1 MNNKTIIMEPVTDK
15 TQLLSSPK
23 TQEQVQN
30 LQTKAQSHYSVI
42 KGIAAGGIA
51 LGVGAVLSSFIP
63 AGGTST
69 DDELVP
75 IYDVPNLA
83 TSVNDQMSYQE
94 AFDAART
101 ELGPGHY
108 FTWHGQNFS
117 TYTQEEWQ
125 RLDTE
130 DQAEYEQFL
139 ADHPPV
145 NLSVEEA
152 HMVPVVIHDVAPE
165 ANGIND
171 EMSFQQAFAT
181 ARQEVGAGGV
191 FHWRSQCYGTYYQ
204 KEWQS
209 MDEDARHSFSESHA
223 HISTPQVDTTNDN
236 SASGD
241 NASAVIIHKETLLG
255 EEMGVISGQ
264 PVRIATYQDEY
275 GEQTLRVDADL
286 DGTYDYIYMRDS
298 NQLVNV
304 ENNAVIDLNQLDEPE
319 GETAS
324 VLYTQ
329 EGDIEGHPALAH
341 MMSDGSVQILV
352 DIDLN
357 GSYDT
362 HLSYNEEVGGII
374 AINLQGEV
382 EVFKTTNDE
391 SISVSL
397 EDEDGIVLIGEDDIV
412 EEPTDV
418 VILSEEDIMVESSQ
432 DVLLTDEQPMD
443 DNWINTVARE
453 EDSYESTSEF
463 AYHDLHPEF
472 GDDVILGDAVSDWA

>member
-30 LQTKAQSHYSVI
+30 LKTKAQSHYSVI

-275 GEQTLRVDADL
+275 GEQTLRVDANL

-391 SISVSL
+391 SIPVSL

-432 DVLLTDEQPMD
+432 DVPLTDEQPMD